1 MQEAGKIKV
10 AVIGGGPS
18 GMMAAIAASENGAD
32 VTLFEK
38 NEKLGK
44 KLYISGKGR
53 CNVTNNCSV
62 RDFVLNVETNGKFLL
77 GALNKLTPQDT
88 VSFFENNGLTVK
100 TERGNRVFPCSDKSS
115 DVIKTLERVMRRL
128 GVKICLNSA
137 ITDVT
142 YKKNA
147 FLLTNITDI
156 ISFDRV
162 IIATGGLSYSAT
174 GSTGD
179 GYCFAGKLGHNVTAL
194 RPALC
199 RIRCKDVAELEG
211 LSLKNVAVSALSA
224 DGEVIAREFGEMLF
238 AKDAVSGPA
247 VLTLSSRINTVCL
260 SGGKLTIDLKPALDF
275 AKLDAR
281 LIRDFSERMNRDF
294 INSLGDLLP
303 ERLIKEVARQSGI
316 PFSKKV
322 NQITAVERRR
332 LAESIKNL
340 SFTLTGLDDIEYGI
354 VTAGGVDV
362 KQVNPATME
371 SKLIGGLFFCGETL
385 DVDAFTGGYN
395 IQIALSTGYVAG
407 KSAAAIQEN
416 DYGGN

>member
-1 MQEAGKIKV
+1 
-10 AVIGGGPS
+10 
-18 GMMAAIAASENGAD
+18 
-32 VTLFEK
+32 
-38 NEKLGK
+38 
-44 KLYISGKGR
+44 
-53 CNVTNNCSV
+53 
-62 RDFVLNVETNGKFLL
+62 
-77 GALNKLTPQDT
+77 
-88 VSFFENNGLTVK
+88 
-100 TERGNRVFPCSDKSS
+100 
-115 DVIKTLERVMRRL
+115 
-128 GVKICLNSA
+128 
-137 ITDVT
+137 
-142 YKKNA
+142 
-147 FLLTNITDI
+147 
-156 ISFDRV
+156 
-162 IIATGGLSYSAT
+162 
-174 GSTGD
+174 
-179 GYCFAGKLGHNVTAL
+179 
-194 RPALC
+194 
-199 RIRCKDVAELEG
+199 
-211 LSLKNVAVSALSA
+211 
-224 DGEVIAREFGEMLF
+224 MLF

-275 AKLDAR
+275 DKLDAR

-303 ERLIKEVARQSGI
+303 ERLIKAVARQSGI

-340 SFTLTGLDDIEYGI
+340 SFTLIGLDDIEYGI

-407 KSAAAIQEN
+407 KSAAAAN
-416 DYGGN
+416 